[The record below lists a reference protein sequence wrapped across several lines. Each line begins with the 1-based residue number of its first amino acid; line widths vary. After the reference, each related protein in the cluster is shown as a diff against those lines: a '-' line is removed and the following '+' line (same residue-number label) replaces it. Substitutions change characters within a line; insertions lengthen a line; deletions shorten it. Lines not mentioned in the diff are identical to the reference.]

1 MTRAAAQTS
10 PQAGSEARHPE
21 RRKKSLWRR
30 VLLLAAMILATLNVW
45 TGSPLLALWVGS
57 KVQGGSFTTLKMSAV
72 GAVVLVLAVMV
83 LLLVRAIQWLGVR
96 YAEAVGRP
104 PKARQVRPWLRST
117 AGKYGDPKQEAQ
129 PLTPLERILV
139 AMVVI
144 VVVLFEVWFFFF
156 AGSSLPQQ

>member
-1 MTRAAAQTS
+1 MTRTPSQTA
-10 PQAGSEARHPE
+10 PQPASDARHPE

-30 VLLLAAMILATLNVW
+30 VLLLAAMILATLNIW

-57 KVQGGSFTTLKMSAV
+57 KVQGSFGTLQMSAV
-72 GAVVLVLAVMV
+72 GSVVLVLAVMV
-83 LLLVRAIQWLGVR
+83 FLLARAIAWLDVR
-96 YAEAVGRP
+96 YGEAVGRP
-104 PKARQVRPWLRST
+104 PKARQVRPWMRSL
-117 AGKYGDPKQEAQ
+117 AGKYGDPKQETE

-139 AMVVI
+139 VMVVI